1 MAKLADPFY
10 SDAVKSNRED
20 IDKCDGQLLNYLQ
33 SRVLFAATLAKTKHR
48 WGIPIEDPEREAQVK
63 KNAVSF
69 IKNHGCGLIT
79 KDDISE
85 YIDLV
90 IKITKRAEEREL
102 AELEKLEKEDES
114 SRTAKTH

>member
-10 SDAVKSNRED
+10 ANAVKTNRED
-20 IDKCDGQLLNYLQ
+20 IDKCDLHLLDDLQ
-33 SRVLFAATLAKTKHR
+33 TRVMFAAAFARTKHR
-48 WGIPIEDPEREAQVK
+48 LGLPIEDPEREAQVR

-69 IKNHGCGLIT
+69 IKKHGCGLIT

-85 YIDLV
+85 YIDIV
-90 IKITKRAEEREL
+90 IKITKRAEEREI
-102 AELEKLEKEDES
+102 AELEKENES

>member
-48 WGIPIEDPEREAQVK
+48 LGLPIEDPEREAQVR

-69 IKNHGCGLIT
+69 IKKHGCGLIT
-79 KDDISE
+79 KDEISE
-85 YIDLV
+85 YIDIV
-90 IKITKRAEEREL
+90 IKITKRAEEREI
-102 AELEKLEKEDES
+102 AEMEKENES
-114 SRTAKTH
+114 SRTAQTH

>member
-48 WGIPIEDPEREAQVK
+48 LGLPIEDPEREAQVR

-69 IKNHGCGLIT
+69 IKKHGCGLIT
-79 KDDISE
+79 KDEISE
-85 YIDLV
+85 YIDIV
-90 IKITKRAEEREL
+90 IKITKRAEEREI
-102 AELEKLEKEDES
+102 AELEKENES

>member
-10 SDAVKSNRED
+10 SDSVKSNRED

-48 WGIPIEDPEREAQVK
+48 LGLPIEDPEREAQVR

-69 IKNHGCGLIT
+69 IKKHGCGLIT
-79 KDDISE
+79 KDEISE
-85 YIDLV
+85 YIDIV
-90 IKITKRAEEREL
+90 IKITKRAEEREI
-102 AELEKLEKEDES
+102 AEMEKENES
-114 SRTAKTH
+114 SRTAQTH

>member
-48 WGIPIEDPEREAQVK
+48 LGLPIEDPEREAQVR

-69 IKNHGCGLIT
+69 IKKHGCGLIT
-79 KDDISE
+79 KDEISE
-85 YIDLV
+85 YIDIV
-90 IKITKRAEEREL
+90 IKITKRAEEREI
-102 AELEKLEKEDES
+102 AELEKENEG
-114 SRTAKTH
+114 SRTDQTH

>member
-48 WGIPIEDPEREAQVK
+48 LGLPIEDPEREAQVR

-69 IKNHGCGLIT
+69 IKKHGCGLIT
-79 KDDISE
+79 KDEISE
-85 YIDLV
+85 YIDIV
-90 IKITKRAEEREL
+90 IKITKRAEEREI
-102 AELEKLEKEDES
+102 AELEKENEG
-114 SRTAKTH
+114 SRTAQTH